1 MSNGKFPA
9 FSVLMSVY
17 KKEEPAFLDKALESI
32 ENQTRQPDQI
42 VLVED
47 GPVTIELN
55 DVIKKHSNEFSSKYD
70 VVKLPYNRGLGLALQ
85 TGVKHCRNE
94 WIARMDSDDISV
106 TNRFELQLKEVIK
119 NPQLAVVGGQIDEF
133 SGDLDRIV
141 GKRNVP
147 LSNDEIRRFIKWRNP
162 FNHPTVMMNKNAVTR
177 VGSYQANGKIE
188 DYFLW
193 VKLVIA
199 NYPVKNLPDILVHM
213 RVDTGMYERRGNF
226 QNIKQVFELRKLL
239 RKSHLINI
247 RDQYI
252 GDGIMMVNSLL
263 SPKLREYIYKKSL
276 HKWKT
281 KVI

>member
-1 MSNGKFPA
+1 MSNDK

-17 KKEEPAFLDKALESI
+17 KDEEPAFLDKALESI
-32 ENQTRQPDQI
+32 ENQTVQADQI

-47 GPVTIELN
+47 GPLPSYLDE
-55 DVIKKHSNEFSSKYD
+55 VISKHCENLPQKYD
-70 VVKLPYNRGLGLALQ
+70 VLKLPHNQGLGLALNK
-85 TGVKHCRNE
+85 GVEYCRNE

-106 TNRFELQLKEVIK
+106 ANRFELQLKEVVK

-133 SGDLDRIV
+133 SGDLDQIV

-162 FNHPTVMMNKNAVTR
+162 FNHPTVMINKNAVTR

-199 NYPVKNLPDILVHM
+199 NYPVKNLSDVLVHM
-213 RVDTGMYERRGNF
+213 RVDAGMYDRRGSF

-252 GDGIMMVNSLL
+252 GDGIMMVNTLIPS
-263 SPKLREYIYKKSL
+263 KLREYIYKKTL
-276 HKWKT
+276 HR
-281 KVI
+281 

>member
-263 SPKLREYIYKKSL
+263 SPKLREYIYKKLL
-276 HKWKT
+276 HK
-281 KVI
+281 

>member
-106 TNRFELQLKEVIK
+106 PNRFELQLKAVAK
-119 NPQLAVVGGQIDEF
+119 NPQLAIVGGQIDEF
-133 SGDLDRIV
+133 AVEISNVI
-141 GKRNVP
+141 GKRSVP
-147 LSNDEIRRFIKWRNP
+147 TKQEDIYQFIKWRSP
-162 FNHPTVMMNKNAVTR
+162 FNHPTVMLNKSAITE
-177 VGSYQANGKIE
+177 VGSYKANGKLE

-193 VKLVIA
+193 SKVIIA
-199 NYPVKNLPDILVHM
+199 EYPVLNLPEVLVHM
-213 RVDTGMYERRGNF
+213 RVDRGMYGRRGEWKNLKHIF
-226 QNIKQVFELRKLL
+226 KLRKLL
-239 RKSHLINI
+239 HQGKLISKQEELMGDFVMVANI
-247 RDQYI
+247 L
-252 GDGIMMVNSLL
+252 VPS
-263 SPKLREYIYKKSL
+263 KLREAIYKKAL
-276 HKWKT
+276 HK
-281 KVI
+281 